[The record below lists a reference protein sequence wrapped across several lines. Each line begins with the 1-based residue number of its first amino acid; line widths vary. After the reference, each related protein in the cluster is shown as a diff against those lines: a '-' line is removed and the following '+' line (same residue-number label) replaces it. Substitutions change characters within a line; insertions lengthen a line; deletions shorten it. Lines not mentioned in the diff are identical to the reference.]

1 MSVVRPFSPDDPQRL
16 ADIERQAAGHAWSA
30 GQYRDAIAAGYP
42 CYGVFDDSDALQGF
56 MLVMRALDEAEI
68 LNIVIAKSNQ
78 GLGLGRQLLRHAML
92 DLAASGCRRLFLE
105 VRESNAPALRLY
117 QHCQFRQCGMR
128 KHYYPTQD
136 GREHAILMEAAL

>member
-1 MSVVRPFSPDDPQRL
+1 MSVVHLFNPDDPQLL
-16 ADIERQAAGHAWSA
+16 ADIERQAAGHAWS
-30 GQYRDAIAAGYP
+30 GVQYRDAIAAGYP
-42 CYGVFDDSDALQGF
+42 CYGLFDESDALRGF

-68 LNIVIAKSNQ
+68 LNIVIAKANQ
-78 GLGLGRQLLRHAML
+78 GQGLGRQLLQHAMR
-92 DLAASGCRRLFLE
+92 DLAASGYRRLFLE

-117 QHCQFRQCGMR
+117 QHCQFSQCGLR